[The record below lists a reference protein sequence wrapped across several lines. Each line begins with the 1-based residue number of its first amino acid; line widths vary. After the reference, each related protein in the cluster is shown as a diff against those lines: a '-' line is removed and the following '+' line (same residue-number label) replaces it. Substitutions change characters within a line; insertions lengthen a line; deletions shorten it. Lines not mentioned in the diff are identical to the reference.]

1 MDMLGIHDYGLF
13 VATGIL
19 LNLTP
24 GQDTFYILG
33 RSIAQG
39 TRMGVASACGIA
51 AGSLVHTAMAAVGLS
66 ALLATSA
73 QAFTV
78 VKLVGAAYLVYLGV
92 RMLTAPGVASGLA
105 SGNGT
110 DSARAAF
117 REGALVNVLNPK
129 VALFFLALMPQF
141 IEPTSDTKVLA
152 FLALGLTFV
161 ATGIVWCLVLAVW
174 AGRARHLLTM
184 HPPVLHGVSRIA
196 GGLFILLGLRLAA
209 SRQ

>member
-1 MDMLGIHDYGLF
+1 MSFLAFLF
-13 VATGIL
+13 AAVVLAV
-19 LNLTP
+19 TP
-24 GQDTFYILG
+24 GP
-33 RSIAQG
+33 
-39 TRMGVASACGIA
+39 GIA
-51 AGSLVHTAMAAVGLS
+51 YVAARTVAGGRPEGLS
-66 ALLATSA
+66 SCLGTGLGGMAHVLAAALGLSVLVMQSA
-73 QAFTV
+73 IAFAL
-78 VKLVGAAYLVYLGV
+78 VKYLGAAYLVYLGV